1 MEGWLEIMEPCPAWQ
16 TLCARERGQ
25 KYRKRWFCLT
35 GDLVYWDSEASKA
48 SQKEPLGCHRLD
60 LLLDLKDTDWHFW
73 CGLKESQRAIRKA
86 DVKAENNLHRS
97 AAELQDDPR
106 AIAFLVLPATRKF
119 EIGSFEVLS
128 PVVLRL
134 RAASSTD
141 CDAWRE
147 ALHKAIHTQCDRIL
161 MEGIQSGDI
170 EKVGRMLQQGA
181 QLTTATDQTD
191 GDESMPILTVA
202 VNKDHRIA
210 ALLMQRYFSCGIL
223 KKFPF
228 DRGFPMDTWATGSD
242 GKTPFMHVIHAWDEG
257 AKNCDRDS
265 FNISTMVSCLKAGFK
280 EEYTDKGAKA
290 LHPLHYVAQLLACD
304 LYDREDSFKVN
315 LIVRSGMLEQLA
327 EVGAGGVLQEML
339 NSVWPNLTQ
348 SHRKVQFVTG
358 WPKEGDALRLRDIA
372 EAKGHSSV
380 IKVVTSFVHGTRGT
394 YEREFASIHNIYGH
408 LKANPI
414 DRNKLTNNGRLSH
427 EVVRQRDA
435 EWAAAKAK
443 EKELIERA
451 RREGVLSAMSKED
464 EANWFRG
471 IDFMGNPNGRIN
483 PYK

>member
-25 KYRKRWFCLT
+25 KYRKRWFCLAD
-35 GDLVYWDSEASKA
+35 DLVCWDSEASKA

-119 EIGSFEVLS
+119 EIGSFEVLL

-242 GKTPFMHVIHAWDEG
+242 GKTPFMHVIHAWGEG
-257 AKNCDRDS
+257 AKNCEPFSIRYS
-265 FNISTMVSCLKAGFK
+265 K
-280 EEYTDKGAKA
+280 EKYTDKDAKA
-290 LHPLHYVAQLLACD
+290 LHPLHYVAQALAGD
-304 LYDREDSFKVN
+304 LYDRENSFKVN
-315 LIVRSGMLEQLA
+315 VIVRSGILEQLA
-327 EVGAGGVLQEML
+327 EVGAAPVLKEML
-339 NSVWPNLTQ
+339 TGVWANM
-348 SHRKVQFVTG
+348 SHHCKVQFVTG

-372 EAKGHSSV
+372 EAKGHLSV
-380 IKVVTSFVHGTRGT
+380 IKVVTAFVHATRNK
-394 YEREFASIHNIYGH
+394 YEQNMASIHNVYDY
-408 LKANPI
+408 LKANEI
-414 DRNKLTNNGRLSH
+414 DRNKLTDNGRLSH

-443 EKELIERA
+443 EKELIQRA
-451 RREGVLSAMSKED
+451 RREGELSAMSKE
-464 EANWFRG
+464 EEERWFRSEDHLG
-471 IDFMGNPNGRIN
+471 RPNGRIN